1 MKVLVTGV
9 KGQLGYDVVRELNE
23 RKIECVGADVEDFDI
38 TDRRQTFGF
47 IENCMPDAIIHCAAY
62 TAVDRAED
70 DKEKCRAVNADG
82 TENIALCAKEIGAKM
97 VYISTD
103 YVFGDDGE
111 DFLGVDFEKNPK
123 NVYGKTK
130 LLGEEAVIKNVEK
143 SFIVRTSWVFGKN
156 GGNFVRTMMR
166 VGSQNEE
173 VRVVA
178 DQIGSPTYTY
188 DLSKLLCD
196 MIMTEKYGVYHATNE
211 GVCSWAE
218 FCEEIFSLA
227 SIKSK
232 VNHIT
237 TEQYP
242 TKAKRPKN
250 SRLSKSCL
258 DSAGF
263 KRLPTWQNALER
275 YIKEIGE

>member
-70 DKEKCRAVNADG
+70 DEEKCRAVNAEG
-82 TENIALCAKEIGAKM
+82 TQNIALCAKEIGAKM

-103 YVFGDDGE
+103 YVFGDEGDN
-111 DFLGVDFEKNPK
+111 FLEVDFEKNPK

-196 MIMTEKYGVYHATNE
+196 MILTEKYGVYHATNE

-218 FCEEIFSLA
+218 FCEEIFSFA

>member
-70 DKEKCRAVNADG
+70 DEEKCRAVNADG

-103 YVFGDDGE
+103 YVFGDEGDN
-111 DFLGVDFEKNPK
+111 FLEVDFEKNPK

-218 FCEEIFSLA
+218 FCEEIFSFA

-258 DSAGF
+258 DRAGF
-263 KRLPTWQNALER
+263 KRLPPWQNALER
-275 YIKEIGE
+275 YLKEIEE